1 MIDRVG
7 LLPKTP
13 GAEAVQPRTAPQQ
26 TVGRFADLLAQ
37 ELRAAAPVKF
47 SAHAQQRLEARG
59 IQLSEAQQTR
69 LDAAV
74 QQAAAKGG
82 RESLVLLDDLAL
94 VVSVPN
100 RMVITAMAA
109 GEESDQVFTN
119 IDSAVLAA
127 APPDTTTQTNNRTS
141 GLDPLLGSPAAADR
155 LTRPQP
161 GDI

>member
-7 LLPKTP
+7 LIPKTP
-13 GAEAVQPRTAPQQ
+13 GAEAVRPHTAPQQ
-26 TVGRFADLLAQ
+26 TRGRFADLLAQ

-59 IQLSEAQQTR
+59 IQLSEAQQAR

-74 QQAAAKGG
+74 QQAASKGG
-82 RESLVLLDDLAL
+82 RESLVLLDDMAL

-100 RMVITAMAA
+100 RTVITALAT
-109 GEESDQVFTN
+109 GEASDQVFTN

-127 APPDTTTQTNNRTS
+127 VPSDASKPTNHQTS

-155 LTRPQP
+155 STRPQP
-161 GDI
+161 GDF